1 LIFSLLKVRKKTGAT
16 IGGLIIG
23 GTCLGGLTYWQDIN
37 LSELTSI
44 FTALVTM
51 VILIIIIALIFNGI
65 LVLVRKA
72 WKG

>member
-23 GTCLGGLTYWQDIN
+23 GTCLGGLIYWQDIN
-37 LSELTSI
+37 FIELMSI
-44 FTALVTM
+44 FTALIVM
-51 VILIIIIALIFNGI
+51 MILIILIAIICNGVLI
-65 LVLVRKA
+65 LVRKT